1 MGEADLV
8 GESLRVG
15 RGGLDGGGGGDYS
28 LGAPA
33 YVTLRGATTGRGFTE
48 AGSLRLDHFDLQT
61 PEHGG
66 DGQEAA

>member
-1 MGEADLV
+1 M

-28 LGAPA
+28 LGATA

-48 AGSLRLDHFDLQT
+48 AELFCLNHFDLQT